1 MREKAVRFGKTK
13 SLVGIVTE
21 ASNGATR
28 DASPA
33 VIMLN
38 SGILHHIGACRIHVK
53 LARALAPA
61 GYTVMRFDHS
71 GIGDSDARR
80 ETLPFEKSAV
90 LDVQEAMDYLTAT
103 RGARE
108 FVLMGLCSGADMS
121 FKVAGADSRVVGM
134 MQLDAWAYRTVG
146 YWLRH
151 YGNRV
156 LKLTV
161 WKSWLRRKLARVVRR
176 SDAASTLPA
185 RPDADAVTPEY
196 RRVFPPREL
205 VAADLQ
211 TLLQRG
217 VRFFNV
223 FSGGQGDH
231 YNYRA
236 QYARSFR
243 EIAFG
248 DQLRVEY
255 IPTADHLFTALDHQA
270 YVASASLE
278 WMRQW
283 WPTAP
288 SATSRVN
295 PPVPSHAPSERS
307 PAFAAPSS

>member
-21 ASNGATR
+21 ASNGAGR
-28 DASPA
+28 DGGPA
-33 VIMLN
+33 VILLN
-38 SGILHHIGACRIHVK
+38 SGILHHVGASRIHVK

-80 ETLPFEKSAV
+80 ESLPFEKSAL
-90 LDVQEAMDYLTAT
+90 LDVQEAMDYLTTT

-121 FKVAGADSRVVGM
+121 FKVAGADARVVGL

-146 YWLRH
+146 YWVRH

-156 LKLTV
+156 FRLNV
-161 WKSWLRRKLARVVRR
+161 WTQWLRRKLARLAR
-176 SDAASTLPA
+176 SSATNGTAPL

-196 RRVFPPREL
+196 RRVFPPRDT
-205 VAADLQ
+205 VAADLR

-223 FSGGQGDH
+223 FSGGQGEH
-231 YNYRA
+231 FNHRGQYRA
-236 QYARSFR
+236 SFR
-243 EIAFG
+243 SVDFR
-248 DQLRVEY
+248 DQVRVEY
-255 IPTADHLFTALDHQA
+255 LPDADHLFTGLDHQEFLVGA
-270 YVASASLE
+270 VAEWMTRHWPVAAPRQEMPSPAPASL
-278 WMRQW
+278 
-283 WPTAP
+283 
-288 SATSRVN
+288 V
-295 PPVPSHAPSERS
+295 
-307 PAFAAPSS
+307 AAR

>member
-1 MREKAVRFGKTK
+1 MREKAVRFGKAK

-21 ASNGATR
+21 ASNGGR
-28 DASPA
+28 DGGPA
-33 VIMLN
+33 VILLN
-38 SGILHHIGACRIHVK
+38 SGILHHVGACRLHVK

-121 FKVAGADSRVVGM
+121 FTVAKADPRVIAM
-134 MQLDAWAYRTVG
+134 MQLDAWAYRTLG
-146 YWLRH
+146 YWVHH
-151 YGNRV
+151 YGDRV
-156 LKLTV
+156 LKLSV
-161 WKSWLRRKLARVVRR
+161 WTHWLRRKLARVIGR
-176 SDAASTLPA
+176 SITGGTAPS

-196 RRVFPPREL
+196 RRVFPPRDT
-205 VAADLQ
+205 VAADLR

-223 FSGGQGDH
+223 FSGGQSEHFNHLGQ
-231 YNYRA
+231 YRA
-236 QYARSFR
+236 AFRSVDFR
-243 EIAFG
+243 

-255 IPTADHLFTALDHQA
+255 LPDADHLFTGLDHQRFVVNA
-270 YVASASLE
+270 AVE
-278 WMRQW
+278 WMSGHWPVAPRQEMRAT
-283 WPTAP
+283 PQP
-288 SATSRVN
+288 SL
-295 PPVPSHAPSERS
+295 
-307 PAFAAPSS
+307 AAAR

>member
-21 ASNGATR
+21 ASNGAAR

-121 FKVAGADSRVVGM
+121 FKVAGADPRVVGM

-161 WKSWLRRKLARVVRR
+161 WKHWLRRKLARVARR
-176 SDAASTLPA
+176 PDADGAAPA

-196 RRVFPPREL
+196 RRVFPPREV

-223 FSGGQGDH
+223 FSGGQGEH
-231 YNYRA
+231 FNHRGQYRA
-236 QYARSFR
+236 AFRSVDFR
-243 EIAFG
+243 
-248 DQLRVEY
+248 DQVRVEY
-255 IPTADHLFTALDHQA
+255 LPDADHLFTGLDHQQFVVGA
-270 YVASASLE
+270 AAE
-278 WMRQW
+278 WMGRH
-283 WPTAP
+283 WPAALRPETRPAEAP
-288 SATSRVN
+288 SLV
-295 PPVPSHAPSERS
+295 
-307 PAFAAPSS
+307 AAR

>member
-21 ASNGATR
+21 ASSGGR
-28 DASPA
+28 DDGPA
-33 VIMLN
+33 VILLN
-38 SGILHHIGACRIHVK
+38 SGILHHVGACRLHVK
-53 LARALAPA
+53 LARTLAPA

-103 RGARE
+103 RGVRE

-134 MQLDAWAYRTVG
+134 MQLDAWAYRTLG
-146 YWLRH
+146 YWARH

-156 LKLTV
+156 LKLSV
-161 WKSWLRRKLARVVRR
+161 WKHWLRRKLAAVFRR
-176 SDAASTLPA
+176 SDTEGTAPS
-185 RPDADAVTPEY
+185 RPGAEAVTPEY
-196 RRVFPPREL
+196 RRVFPPREV
-205 VAADLQ
+205 VATDLR

-223 FSGGQGDH
+223 FSGGQEEHFNHRGQ
-231 YNYRA
+231 YRA
-236 QYARSFR
+236 AFRSVDFR
-243 EIAFG
+243 

-255 IPTADHLFTALDHQA
+255 LPDADHLFTGLDHQQF
-270 YVASASLE
+270 VAGAAAEWMSRHWPVAPRQEIRSAS
-278 WMRQW
+278 
-283 WPTAP
+283 PP
-288 SATSRVN
+288 SL
-295 PPVPSHAPSERS
+295 
-307 PAFAAPSS
+307 AAAR

>member
-21 ASNGATR
+21 APNGASR
-28 DASPA
+28 DGGPA

-38 SGILHHIGACRIHVK
+38 SGILHHIGACRLHVK

-103 RGARE
+103 KGARE

-134 MQLDAWAYRTVG
+134 MQLDAWAYRTLG
-146 YWLRH
+146 YWVR
-151 YGNRV
+151 YYRDRV
-156 LKLTV
+156 LNVSV
-161 WKSWLRRKLARVVRR
+161 WKHWLRRKLTRVVRR
-176 SDAASTLPA
+176 SGAPGSALA

-196 RRVFPPREL
+196 RRVFPPRDV
-205 VAADLQ
+205 VAAELQ

-217 VRFFNV
+217 VHFFNV

-231 YNYRA
+231 FNYRGQHRA
-236 QYARSFR
+236 AFRSVDFR
-243 EIAFG
+243 
-248 DQLRVEY
+248 DQVRVEY
-255 IPTADHLFTALDHQA
+255 LPDANHLFTGLDHQQFV
-270 YVASASLE
+270 VAATAEWMSGHWPVAPRPERRSAPPASLV
-278 WMRQW
+278 
-283 WPTAP
+283 
-288 SATSRVN
+288 ATR
-295 PPVPSHAPSERS
+295 
-307 PAFAAPSS
+307 

>member
-13 SLVGIVTE
+13 ALVGIVTE
-21 ASNGATR
+21 ASNGAAR
-28 DASPA
+28 GGAPA

-38 SGILHHIGACRIHVK
+38 SGILHHVGACRLHVK
-53 LARALAPA
+53 LARTLAPA

-80 ETLPFEKSAV
+80 ESLPFETSAV
-90 LDVQEAMDYLTAT
+90 LDVQEAMDYLTT
-103 RGARE
+103 TKGAQQ

-121 FKVAGADSRVVGM
+121 FKVAGADARVVGM
-134 MQLDAWAYRTVG
+134 MQLDAWAYRTPG

-161 WKSWLRRKLARVVRR
+161 WTQWLRRTLAWVARR
-176 SDAASTLPA
+176 SGTEGTAPT
-185 RPDADAVTPEY
+185 RPDADAMTPEY
-196 RRVFPPREL
+196 RRVFPPREV
-205 VAADLQ
+205 VAADLRK
-211 TLLQRG
+211 LLQRG

-231 YNYRA
+231 YNHRA

-243 EIAFG
+243 EVAFG
-248 DQLRVEY
+248 DQVRVEY

-270 YVASASLE
+270 YVANASLE
-278 WMRQW
+278 WMHRW

-288 SATSRVN
+288 SGSAPVN
-295 PPVPSHAPSERS
+295 PPVPSHVPSERS
-307 PAFAAPSS
+307 PALAAPSN

>member
-21 ASNGATR
+21 ATNGGR
-28 DASPA
+28 DGGPA
-33 VIMLN
+33 VILLN
-38 SGILHHIGACRIHVK
+38 SGILHHVGACRLHVK
-53 LARALAPA
+53 LARTLAPA

-90 LDVQEAMDYLTAT
+90 LDVQEAMEYLTAT

-134 MQLDAWAYRTVG
+134 MQLDAWAYRTPG
-146 YWLRH
+146 YWLR
-151 YGNRV
+151 YYTERV
-156 LKLTV
+156 FSLSV
-161 WKSWLRRKLARVVRR
+161 WKQWLRRKLERVVRT
-176 SDAASTLPA
+176 SDTEGTTPL

-196 RRVFPPREL
+196 RRVFPPRDM
-205 VAADLQ
+205 VAADLR

-223 FSGGQGDH
+223 FSGGQSEHFNHLGQ
-231 YNYRA
+231 YRA
-236 QYARSFR
+236 AFRSLDFR
-243 EIAFG
+243 

-255 IPTADHLFTALDHQA
+255 LPDADHLFTGLEHQRF
-270 YVASASLE
+270 VAGAAAE
-278 WMRQW
+278 WMRRH
-283 WPTAP
+283 WPTAAREEMP
-288 SATSRVN
+288 SI
-295 PPVPSHAPSERS
+295 PQPSL
-307 PAFAAPSS
+307 AAVR

>member
-21 ASNGATR
+21 ASNGAGR
-28 DASPA
+28 DGGPA

-38 SGILHHIGACRIHVK
+38 SGILHHIGACRLHVK
-53 LARALAPA
+53 LARTLAPA

-108 FVLMGLCSGADMS
+108 FVLMGLCSGADMA
-121 FKVAGADSRVVGM
+121 FKVAGVDSRIVGM
-134 MQLDAWAYRTVG
+134 VQLDAWAYRTLG
-146 YWLRH
+146 YWVRH

-156 LKLTV
+156 LKVSV
-161 WKSWLRRKLARVVRR
+161 WKHWLRRKLARVVRR
-176 SDAASTLPA
+176 SDPQGSAPL

-196 RRVFPPREL
+196 RRVFPPRDA

-223 FSGGQGDH
+223 FSGGQSDH
-231 YNYRA
+231 FNYRGQHRA
-236 QYARSFR
+236 AFRSVDFR
-243 EIAFG
+243 
-248 DQLRVEY
+248 DQVRVEY
-255 IPTADHLFTALDHQA
+255 LPDANHLFTGLDHQEFVVNA
-270 YVASASLE
+270 TAEWMGRQWRPAPRQETRPAEPASL
-278 WMRQW
+278 
-283 WPTAP
+283 
-288 SATSRVN
+288 
-295 PPVPSHAPSERS
+295 
-307 PAFAAPSS
+307 AAAR

>member
-21 ASNGATR
+21 ASTGPSR
-28 DASPA
+28 DGSPS

-38 SGILHHIGACRIHVK
+38 SGILHHVGACRLHVK

-134 MQLDAWAYRTVG
+134 MQLDAWAYRTLG
-146 YWLRH
+146 YWVRH
-151 YGNRV
+151 YRNRV
-156 LKLTV
+156 LDLSV
-161 WKSWLRRKLARVVRR
+161 WKHWLRRKLVRVVRR
-176 SDAASTLPA
+176 SGTEGTAAT

-196 RRVFPPREL
+196 RRVFPPREV
-205 VAADLQ
+205 VAADLR

-231 YNYRA
+231 FNYRGQHRA
-236 QYARSFR
+236 AFRSVDFR
-243 EIAFG
+243 
-248 DQLRVEY
+248 DQVRVEY
-255 IPTADHLFTALDHQA
+255 LPDADHLFTGLDHQQFVVGA
-270 YVASASLE
+270 TVE
-278 WMRQW
+278 WMRRW
-283 WPTAP
+283 WPAAP
-288 SATSRVN
+288 AANARVN
-295 PPVPSHAPSERS
+295 QSVPSPASSERS
-307 PAFAAPSS
+307 PALAAPGS

>member
-21 ASNGATR
+21 PLNGGGR
-28 DASPA
+28 DAAPA

-38 SGILHHIGACRIHVK
+38 SGILHHVGACRLHVK

-108 FVLMGLCSGADMS
+108 FVLMGLCSGADMA

-134 MQLDAWAYRTVG
+134 LQLDAWAYRTLG
-146 YWLRH
+146 YWVRH
-151 YGNRV
+151 YRNRV
-156 LKLTV
+156 FRLTV
-161 WKSWLRRKLARVVRR
+161 WRHWVRRKLARLVRR
-176 SDAASTLPA
+176 SDTPTTAPL

-196 RRVFPPREL
+196 RRVFPPRDV
-205 VAADLQ
+205 VAADLRA
-211 TLLQRG
+211 LLQRG

-223 FSGGQGDH
+223 FSGGQSEHFNHRGQH
-231 YNYRA
+231 RA
-236 QYARSFR
+236 AFR
-243 EIAFG
+243 KVDFR
-248 DQLRVEY
+248 DQVRVEY
-255 IPTADHLFTALDHQA
+255 LPDADHLFTGLDHQQFVVGA
-270 YVASASLE
+270 TTEWISRHWAVAPRQEMRSAPPASLAGA
-278 WMRQW
+278 R
-283 WPTAP
+283 
-288 SATSRVN
+288 
-295 PPVPSHAPSERS
+295 
-307 PAFAAPSS
+307 

>member
-21 ASNGATR
+21 ASNGANR
-28 DASPA
+28 DTSPA

-53 LARALAPA
+53 LARTLAPA

-80 ETLPFEKSAV
+80 ETLPFAQSAV

-108 FVLMGLCSGADMS
+108 FVLMGLCSGADMA
-121 FKVAGADSRVVGM
+121 FKVAGADARVVGM
-134 MQLDAWAYRTVG
+134 MQLDAYAYRTAG

-151 YGNRV
+151 YGQRV
-156 LKLTV
+156 LKLSV
-161 WKSWLRRKLARVVRR
+161 WKHWLGRKLAAAVRR
-176 SDAASTLPA
+176 SDTQGTAPA

-196 RRVFPPREL
+196 RRVFPPRDV
-205 VAADLQ
+205 VAAEMR

-223 FSGGQGDH
+223 FSGGQSEHFNHLGQH
-231 YNYRA
+231 RGA
-236 QYARSFR
+236 FRSVDFR
-243 EIAFG
+243 

-255 IPTADHLFTALDHQA
+255 LPDADHLFTGLDHQQFVVGA
-270 YVASASLE
+270 AAEWMSRHWPAAPRQEMRPAEPASLV
-278 WMRQW
+278 
-283 WPTAP
+283 
-288 SATSRVN
+288 ATR
-295 PPVPSHAPSERS
+295 
-307 PAFAAPSS
+307 

>member
-21 ASNGATR
+21 ASNAAGR
-28 DASPA
+28 DGGPA
-33 VIMLN
+33 VIILN
-38 SGILHHIGACRIHVK
+38 SGILHHVGASRLHVK

-80 ETLPFEKSAV
+80 ESLPFEKSAV

-103 RGARE
+103 RGARG

-121 FKVAGADSRVVGM
+121 FKVAGADTRVVGL
-134 MQLDAWAYRTVG
+134 MQLDAWAYRTPG
-146 YWLRH
+146 YWVRY

-156 LKLTV
+156 VKLSV
-161 WKSWLRRKLARVVRR
+161 WKNWVDRKLARVVRR
-176 SDAASTLPA
+176 PGTQRTAPA

-196 RRVFPPREL
+196 RRVFPPRDA
-205 VAADLQ
+205 VAGDLR

-231 YNYRA
+231 FNYREQHRDA
-236 QYARSFR
+236 FRSVDFR
-243 EIAFG
+243 
-248 DQLRVEY
+248 DQVRVEY
-255 IPTADHLFTALDHQA
+255 LPDADHLFTGLDHQQFVVSA
-270 YVASASLE
+270 VAE
-278 WMRQW
+278 WMSRHWEAAPRQ
-283 WPTAP
+283 
-288 SATSRVN
+288 
-295 PPVPSHAPSERS
+295 EIRS
-307 PAFAAPSS
+307 PTPAPLATVR

>member
-21 ASNGATR
+21 ASNAANR
-28 DASPA
+28 DTNPA

-38 SGILHHIGACRIHVK
+38 SGILHHIGACRLHVK
-53 LARALAPA
+53 LARTLAPA

-108 FVLMGLCSGADMS
+108 FVLMGLCSGADMA
-121 FKVAGADSRVVGM
+121 FKVAGADARVVGM
-134 MQLDAWAYRTVG
+134 MQLDAYAYRTAG

-151 YGNRV
+151 YGQRV
-156 LKLTV
+156 LKLSV
-161 WKSWLRRKLARVVRR
+161 WKHWLGRKLAAAVRR
-176 SDAASTLPA
+176 SDTHGAAPA

-196 RRVFPPREL
+196 RRVFPPRDV
-205 VAADLQ
+205 VAAELR

-223 FSGGQGDH
+223 FSGGQSEH
-231 YNYRA
+231 FNYVGQHRA
-236 QYARSFR
+236 AFRSVDFR
-243 EIAFG
+243 
-248 DQLRVEY
+248 DQVRVEY
-255 IPTADHLFTALDHQA
+255 LPDADHLFTGLGHQQFVVGA
-270 YVASASLE
+270 AAE
-278 WMRQW
+278 WMRRH
-283 WPTAP
+283 WPVAP
-288 SATSRVN
+288 REEMRSA
-295 PPVPSHAPSERS
+295 PP
-307 PAFAAPSS
+307 AALAAAR

>member
-13 SLVGIVTE
+13 SLVGIVTD
-21 ASNGATR
+21 ASSATSR
-28 DASPA
+28 DAGPA

-38 SGILHHIGACRIHVK
+38 SGILHHVGACRLHVK
-53 LARALAPA
+53 FARTLAQA

-80 ETLPFEKSAV
+80 EILPFEKSAV
-90 LDVQEAMDYLTAT
+90 LDVQEAMEYLTAT

-134 MQLDAWAYRTVG
+134 MQLDAWAYRTRG

-151 YGNRV
+151 YGNRA
-156 LKLTV
+156 LKPTV
-161 WKSWLRRKLARVVRR
+161 WKDWLGRKLSRVVRR
-176 SDAASTLPA
+176 SDTEGTLPA

-196 RRVFPPREL
+196 RRVFPPRDV
-205 VAADLQ
+205 VAADLR

-223 FSGGQGDH
+223 FSGGQEEHFNHRGQ
-231 YNYRA
+231 YRA
-236 QYARSFR
+236 AFRSVDFR
-243 EIAFG
+243 

-255 IPTADHLFTALDHQA
+255 LPDADHLFTGLDHQQFVVGA
-270 YVASASLE
+270 AAE
-278 WMRQW
+278 WMSQNWPAAPRQE
-283 WPTAP
+283 
-288 SATSRVN
+288 V
-295 PPVPSHAPSERS
+295 RS
-307 PAFAAPSS
+307 PAPAPFAAAR

>member
-21 ASNGATR
+21 ASNGAAR
-28 DASPA
+28 EGGPA
-33 VIMLN
+33 VILLN
-38 SGILHHIGACRIHVK
+38 SGILHHVGACRIHVK

-108 FVLMGLCSGADMS
+108 FVLAGLCSGADMS
-121 FKVAGADSRVVGM
+121 FKVARTDSRVIGV
-134 MQLDAWAYRTVG
+134 MQLDAWAYRTPG

-151 YGNRV
+151 YGHRV
-156 LKLTV
+156 FKPAV
-161 WKSWLRRKLARVVRR
+161 WKHWLRRKLARAVRR
-176 SDAASTLPA
+176 SATEGTAPT

-196 RRVFPPREL
+196 RRVFPPRDV
-205 VAADLQ
+205 VAADLG

-223 FSGGQGDH
+223 FSGGQAEHFNHRGQ
-231 YNYRA
+231 YRA
-236 QYARSFR
+236 AFRSVDFR
-243 EIAFG
+243 
-248 DQLRVEY
+248 DQVRVEY
-255 IPTADHLFTALDHQA
+255 LPDADHLFTGLDHQQF
-270 YVASASLE
+270 VAGAMAEWMSRHWPAAPRQEMRSAPPASL
-278 WMRQW
+278 
-283 WPTAP
+283 
-288 SATSRVN
+288 
-295 PPVPSHAPSERS
+295 
-307 PAFAAPSS
+307 AAAR